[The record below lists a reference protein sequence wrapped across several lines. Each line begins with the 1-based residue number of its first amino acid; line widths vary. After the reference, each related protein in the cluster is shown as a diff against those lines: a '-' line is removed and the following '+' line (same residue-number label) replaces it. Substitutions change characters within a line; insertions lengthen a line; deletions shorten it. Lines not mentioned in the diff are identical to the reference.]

1 MLRESNS
8 SLFRNSPRLPW
19 RSLFVWSGIGVL
31 FSSALVIVLAI
42 LGAWLG
48 THFIIQLDDRI
59 QHWFYLH
66 SESRLALLP
75 VITFIT
81 AIGSFKISAL
91 AAVCAAALFFIHRNS
106 RYSIYGYV
114 VLGSFAVMWLL
125 NIGLKEI
132 FRRSRPELEH
142 LMVVHG
148 YSFPSGHA
156 MISMGFYGM
165 FFVIWAIERQ
175 TQSTSIMLPI
185 VCGVGFIGLIGI
197 SRIMLGV
204 HYPTD
209 VFAGFVAGL
218 AWLVC
223 MIGAIKRMI

>member
-8 SLFRNSPRLPW
+8 SLFGSSPRLSW
-19 RSLFVWSGIGVL
+19 RSLFVWSGVGVL
-31 FSSALVIVLAI
+31 FSSALVILLAVV
-42 LGAWLG
+42 GAWLG
-48 THFIIQLDDRI
+48 THFIIQLDDQI

-75 VITFIT
+75 VISFIT

-91 AAVCAAALFFIHRNS
+91 AAVCTAALFFIQRNP
-106 RYSIYGYV
+106 RYFIYGYV
-114 VLGSFAVMWLL
+114 ILGSFAVMWLL
-125 NIGLKEI
+125 NTGLKEI
-132 FRRSRPELEH
+132 FRRSRPELDH

-175 TQSTSIMLPI
+175 RKPASIVLPV
-185 VCGVGFIGLIGI
+185 VCGIGFIGLIGI

-218 AWLVC
+218 AWLAC
-223 MIGAIKRMI
+223 MIGAMKRMI

>member
-8 SLFRNSPRLPW
+8 SFFGSSPRLSW
-19 RSLFVWSGIGVL
+19 RSLFVWSGVGVL
-31 FSSALVIVLAI
+31 FSSALVILLAVV
-42 LGAWLG
+42 GAWLG
-48 THFIIQLDDRI
+48 THFIIQLDDQI

-75 VITFIT
+75 VISFIT

-91 AAVCAAALFFIHRNS
+91 AAICAAALFFIQRS
-106 RYSIYGYV
+106 PRSFIYGYV
-114 VLGSFAVMWLL
+114 ILGSFAVMWLL
-125 NIGLKEI
+125 NTGLKEI
-132 FRRSRPELEH
+132 FRRSRPELDH

-175 TQSTSIMLPI
+175 RRSASIILPI
-185 VCGVGFIGLIGI
+185 VCGIGFIGLIGI

-223 MIGAIKRMI
+223 MMGAMKRMI

>member
-19 RSLFVWSGIGVL
+19 RSLLVWSGIGVL

-66 SESRLALLP
+66 SESRLVLLP

-106 RYSIYGYV
+106 RYSLYGYV

-132 FRRSRPELEH
+132 FRRSRPELDH

-165 FFVIWAIERQ
+165 FFVIWALERQ
-175 TQSTSIMLPI
+175 KQSASIMLPI
-185 VCGVGFIGLIGI
+185 LCGVGFIGLIGI

-218 AWLVC
+218 AWLLC